1 MPRIFLSQTFTAE
14 PSHDAAESHSGTLTV
29 AAGSHSFSLQDV
41 KSTINK
47 KCGSFWSFREL
58 LYKIH
63 HWIYSLWTLK
73 ALKWR
78 QSKYKDSSLDKTLA
92 VTLSVMVTVE

>member
-1 MPRIFLSQTFTAE
+1 MMLLSHTVELSLLLLDRTIF
-14 PSHDAAESHSGTLTV
+14 P
-29 AAGSHSFSLQDV
+29 AGC
-41 KSTINK
+41 KSIIKK

-92 VTLSVMVTVE
+92 VTLSVMVTEDHLHRK